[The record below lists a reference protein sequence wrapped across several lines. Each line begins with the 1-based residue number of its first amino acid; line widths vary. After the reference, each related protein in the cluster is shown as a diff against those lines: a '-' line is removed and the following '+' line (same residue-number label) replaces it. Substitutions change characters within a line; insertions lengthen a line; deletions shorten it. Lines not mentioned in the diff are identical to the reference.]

1 MEDNFNEDIDYIKK
15 VFSGLLGAKIEVQD
29 NFNTIEKIL
38 FYNIVENLDKSYKIE
53 RGVLEDGGFNEK
65 LLGDITDPLWSTI
78 EQNLNFIYGKEITSA
93 LLWFVLE
100 RGPYEDENG
109 GNHNFKKVGD
119 LWEYVKTLF

>member
-1 MEDNFNEDIDYIKK
+1 MEDNFNEDIEYIKK

-65 LLGDITDPLWSTI
+65 LLGDITDPL
-78 EQNLNFIYGKEITSA
+78 
-93 LLWFVLE
+93 
-100 RGPYEDENG
+100 
-109 GNHNFKKVGD
+109 
-119 LWEYVKTLF
+119 